1 MNKQKVADLYEK
13 KNKGERFSLL
23 TCYDYTMAR
32 ILSKTDVDMLLT
44 GDSASQMILGENN
57 TLNISMD
64 MLTALTKSVK
74 RGAPDKLVAA
84 DMPFMSYQPSI
95 ERALINAGRFV
106 AEAEADAVKI
116 ESGWPQVET
125 VRAAADSGICI
136 IAHIGL
142 RPQSIGLKGR
152 PKAEGT
158 YAEDAVD
165 LIKLALALE
174 EAGAGFILLEAAA
187 RETAELMQSRL
198 SIPLIGCGA
207 GPSCDGQVLVVND
220 VMGMFD
226 GPAPKFARKYAE
238 IGSSI
243 AAAANAYHEDVV
255 SGAYPQDTESYHI
268 KTQEKQKLDDM
279 LKELS

>member
-1 MNKQKVADLYEK
+1 MKKQKVADLYEK
-13 KNKGERFSLL
+13 KKNSERFSLI

-32 ILSKTDVDMLLT
+32 ILSKTGVDMLLT
-44 GDSASQMILGENN
+44 GDSASQMVLGENN
-57 TLNISMD
+57 TLNISVD
-64 MLTALTKSVK
+64 MLIALTKAVR

-95 ERALINAGRFV
+95 ERALINAGRFA

-125 VRAAADSGICI
+125 VRAAAESGICV

-158 YAEDAVD
+158 YAEDAAD
-165 LIKLALALE
+165 LIRLALALE
-174 EAGAGFILLEAAA
+174 HAGAGFILLEAAA
-187 RETAELMQSRL
+187 RETAELMQQKL

-207 GPSCDGQVLVVND
+207 GPACDGQVLVVND

-226 GPAPKFARKYAE
+226 GPSPKFARKYAE
-238 IGSSI
+238 IGASI
-243 AAAANAYHEDVV
+243 SAAANAYHEDVI
-255 SGAYPQDTESYHI
+255 SGAYPQDNECYHI
-268 KTQEKQKLDDM
+268 KPREKQKLDEM
-279 LKELS
+279 LKDL